1 MHYLSSLT
9 FFLIF
14 ISSIFTQNILS
25 FQYTGGDSLFINM
38 INEEP
43 VAGFQFQIPEISI
56 TEASGGLIESNQFLV
71 QASESDVVGFS
82 LTGGSIE
89 SGAGHMLTLFF
100 DLETSN
106 GTPCFNLSETCGIG
120 EGGQPCTFLSNVE
133 GNYMPLNWENG
144 ECASGCF
151 DNSACNSLTAEDCIY
166 AMTYYQDIDNDS
178 MGNEL
183 ITQMYC
189 DDEIPESGWVLG
201 PDDGG
206 NSFDVDGGEE
216 CPDDTP
222 ADCSGVCG
230 GDLKVDDCDICGGSG
245 PEENYDCDGNC
256 LSTIDECGV
265 CGGNGPEQN
274 YDCAGECTQL
284 LDLNG
289 ICCDF
294 SDADCSGICQG
305 TEIDEDEDGICDD
318 VDTCIEEIGA
328 SQECGCNTG
337 LADEACDCDDN
348 VLDECGICGGDGIA
362 DGLCDCDGNVLDEC
376 GACSGGGIIDGA
388 CDCEGNILDCAGE
401 CGGLAVL
408 DECDICNG
416 DGIADG
422 LCDCD
427 DNVLDECGVCGGEGT
442 SCLSSKESQI
452 EEFTLIRL
460 YPNPFNP
467 TINIEYSVANP
478 GYISLKIIGLDGQI
492 ISTLVNGFQ
501 ANGRYNTSWSPENI
515 STGVYLL
522 QLESNKS
529 SYNDKIIY
537 LK

>member
-1 MHYLSSLT
+1 MQYLSSLT
-9 FFLIF
+9 FILIF
-14 ISSIFTQNILS
+14 FSSIFTQNILS
-25 FQYTGGDSLFINM
+25 FQYTGGDSLKINLS
-38 INEEP
+38 NTDE
-43 VAGFQFQIPEISI
+43 VGGFQFLIDGINILSA
-56 TEASGGLIESNQFLV
+56 TGGVAESNDFSVTTSGSTVL
-71 QASESDVVGFS
+71 GFS
-82 LTGGSIE
+82 FTGSSIPAGENHLT
-89 SGAGHMLTLFF
+89 TLII
-100 DLETSN
+100 DSLAVNENTI
-106 GTPCFNLSETCGIG
+106 CFNPEMTDCPGIG
-120 EGGQPCTFLSNVE
+120 TGACCKLSAPNSGE
-133 GNYMPLNWENG
+133 QLDITLG
-144 ECASGCF
+144 ECFNGCF
-151 DNSACNSLTAEDCIY
+151 DNFACNALTAEDCVY
-166 AMTYYQDIDNDS
+166 AMTYYQDIDNDL

-245 PEENYDCDGNC
+245 PEDNYDCDGNC

-265 CGGNGPEQN
+265 CGGNGPEEN
-274 YDCAGECTQL
+274 YDCDGECTQL

-294 SDADCSGICQG
+294 SDADCSGICEG

-337 LADEACDCDDN
+337 LADGACDCDDN

-362 DGLCDCDGNVLDEC
+362 DGLCDCDGNVLDGC
-376 GACSGGGIIDGA
+376 GVCGGGGIIDGA

-401 CGGLAVL
+401 CGGLAVV

-422 LCDCD
+422 LCDCNDNILD
-427 DNVLDECGVCGGEGT
+427 DCGVCGGDGT
-442 SCLSSKESQI
+442 SCLSSKGSQI

-501 ANGRYNTSWSPENI
+501 ANGRYKTSWSPENI